1 MKEKKLSGILNC
13 ADAVIE
19 KIEQFAVDV
28 KHYQTDKAERETG
41 SIDNMEAVNSV
52 ELAMVAEPE
61 FQYGAEAFEAHQQ
74 QAEKVMSKDNASRFR
89 VTCSCVRE

>member
-1 MKEKKLSGILNC
+1 MDKRHGCIANLVLLFI
-13 ADAVIE
+13 AE

-52 ELAMVAEPE
+52 ELAMVTEPE

>member
-52 ELAMVAEPE
+52 ELAMVTEPE
-61 FQYGAEAFEAHQQ
+61 FQYGA
-74 QAEKVMSKDNASRFR
+74 
-89 VTCSCVRE
+89 

>member
-52 ELAMVAEPE
+52 DLAMVTEPE
-61 FQYGAEAFEAHQQ
+61 FQLFMIH
-74 QAEKVMSKDNASRFR
+74 
-89 VTCSCVRE
+89 

>member
-28 KHYQTDKAERETG
+28 KHLQSYNPLYKN
-41 SIDNMEAVNSV
+41 IN
-52 ELAMVAEPE
+52 
-61 FQYGAEAFEAHQQ
+61 YGDIG
-74 QAEKVMSKDNASRFR
+74 MSK
-89 VTCSCVRE
+89 VPTPEYLK

>member
-28 KHYQTDKAERETG
+28 KHYQTDKAERET
-41 SIDNMEAVNSV
+41 ET
-52 ELAMVAEPE
+52 E
-61 FQYGAEAFEAHQQ
+61 
-74 QAEKVMSKDNASRFR
+74 
-89 VTCSCVRE
+89 